1 MERMTNPITGSDV
14 RHVREALRLPVT
26 QFATVLGVHAS
37 SVHRWEAAGA
47 SRIPIEG
54 VPLTVLT
61 ALRGRVL
68 AEASEKRKA
77 AAKGAEVS
85 NALATGGVLVA
96 LAILLMFAAGR
107 EK

>member
-1 MERMTNPITGSDV
+1 VQGQLLGKDVAAIRRALCLTTGQ
-14 RHVREALRLPVT
+14 L
-26 QFATVLGVHAS
+26 ATVLGVHAS

-61 ALRGRVL
+61 ALRSRVL
-68 AEASEKRKA
+68 AETGARRRV
-77 AAKGAEVS
+77 AAKGEEVS

-96 LAILLMFAAGR
+96 LALLLMFAAGR